1 MTTAELCAAIGPVT
15 VELDPHDAITA
26 GASMII
32 LAHENRI
39 PDERTRAIY
48 LRVGRQLTAAVRAK
62 QLGGG
67 Q

>member
-32 LAHENRI
+32 LAHSGRM
-39 PDERTRAIY
+39 PDERTQEIY
-48 LRVGRQLTAAVRAK
+48 LRVGQVLTAAVRAK